1 MKNAVLV
8 GINYKGTNSELNG
21 CINDVTNMSKF
32 LKTVLKYD
40 KITEMTDDTPIKP
53 TRANIIS
60 NLVNM
65 VKNSK
70 RGDRL
75 LFLYS
80 GHGCLIKDQN
90 RDEIS
95 GYDSCLCPIDTLKNG
110 KYITDDEIRN
120 NIVNKIPA
128 GVRMTFIFDCCH
140 NGTGC
145 DLTYTLNDSSN
156 ANNNAN
162 SAEFNE
168 YNKSIMNTPDAEMSL
183 VKKMCKIKMTRVQS
197 ISKNSKYQDS
207 VGEICMLSGCLDSQ
221 TASDAYEN
229 GQYGG
234 ALCMSLL
241 ELLKE
246 TGPKITNGEFLM
258 RLRALIKQK
267 QYIQKVQ
274 LMGGR
279 QTQVDPNQMF
289 MF

>member
-1 MKNAVLV
+1 MKNALLV
-8 GINYKGTNSELNG
+8 GINYKGTNYQLNG

-40 KITEMTDDTPIKP
+40 KITEITDDTRIKP

-80 GHGCLIKDQN
+80 GHGSLVKDQN
-90 RDEIS
+90 GDETS

-110 KYITDDEIRN
+110 KYIIDDEIRN

-128 GVRMTFIFDCCH
+128 GVRMTFIFDCC
-140 NGTGC
+140 NSGTGC
-145 DLTYTLNDSSN
+145 DLTYTLNDNSDANSVEY
-156 ANNNAN
+156 NNN
-162 SAEFNE
+162 
-168 YNKSIMNTPDAEMSL
+168 IMNTPETEMSL
-183 VKKMCKIKMTRVQS
+183 VKKICKLKMTRVQS
-197 ISKNSKYQDS
+197 ISKNSKYKDS
-207 VGEICMLSGCLDSQ
+207 FGDVCMISGCLDSQ
-221 TASDAYEN
+221 TAEDAYEN

-234 ALCMSLL
+234 ALCISLL

-246 TGPKITNGEFLM
+246 TGPTITNGELLM

-267 QYIQKVQ
+267 QYSQKVQ

>member
-1 MKNAVLV
+1 MKNALLV
-8 GINYKGTNSELNG
+8 GINYKGTNYELNG

-32 LKTVLKYD
+32 LKTVSKYD

-53 TRANIIS
+53 TRSNIIS
-60 NLVNM
+60 NLINM

-80 GHGCLIKDQN
+80 GHGSLVKDKN
-90 RDEIS
+90 KDEVS
-95 GYDSCLCPIDTLKNG
+95 GYDSCLCPIDTLENG

-120 NIVNKIPA
+120 KIVNKIPA

-145 DLTYTLNDSSN
+145 DLTYTLNDNSD
-156 ANNNAN
+156 AN
-162 SAEFNE
+162 SVEHNE
-168 YNKSIMNTPDAEMSL
+168 YNNNIMNTPETEMSL
-183 VKKMCKIKMTRVQS
+183 VEKICKIKMTNIQS
-197 ISKNSKYQDS
+197 TSKNSKYKES
-207 VGEICMLSGCLDSQ
+207 VGNVCMLSGCLDSQ
-221 TASDAYEN
+221 TAADAYEN
-229 GQYGG
+229 GKYGG
-234 ALCMSLL
+234 ALCISLL
-241 ELLKE
+241 EILKE
-246 TGPKITNGEFLM
+246 MGPTITNGELLM

-267 QYIQKVQ
+267 QYSQKVQ

>member
-1 MKNAVLV
+1 MKNALLV
-8 GINYKGTNSELNG
+8 GINYKGTNYELNG
-21 CINDVTNMSKF
+21 CINDVTNMSEF

-40 KITEMTDDTPIKP
+40 KITEITDDTRIKP

-80 GHGCLIKDQN
+80 GHGSLVKDQN
-90 RDEIS
+90 GDETS
-95 GYDSCLCPIDTLKNG
+95 GYDSCLCPIDTLQSG

-120 NIVNKIPA
+120 NIVNKIPT
-128 GVRMTFIFDCCH
+128 GVRMTFIFDCC
-140 NGTGC
+140 NSGTGC
-145 DLTYTLNDSSN
+145 DLTYTLNDNSD
-156 ANNNAN
+156 ANGDAN
-162 SAEFNE
+162 SVE
-168 YNKSIMNTPDAEMSL
+168 YNDGIMNTLETEMSL
-183 VKKMCKIKMTRVQS
+183 VKKICKLKMTRVQS
-197 ISKNSKYQDS
+197 TSKNSKYKDS
-207 VGEICMLSGCLDSQ
+207 GGDVCMISGCLDSQ
-221 TASDAYEN
+221 TAEDAYEN

-234 ALCMSLL
+234 ALCISLL

-246 TGPKITNGEFLM
+246 TGPTITNGELLM

-267 QYIQKVQ
+267 QYSQKVQ

-289 MF
+289 IF

>member
-1 MKNAVLV
+1 
-8 GINYKGTNSELNG
+8 
-21 CINDVTNMSKF
+21 MSKF

-40 KITEMTDDTPIKP
+40 KITEITDDTRIKP

-80 GHGCLIKDQN
+80 GHGSLIKDQN
-90 RDEIS
+90 KDEVS

-110 KYITDDEIRN
+110 KYIIDDEIRN

-128 GVRMTFIFDCCH
+128 GVRMTFIFDCC
-140 NGTGC
+140 NSGTGC
-145 DLTYTLNDSSN
+145 DLTYTLNDNSD
-156 ANNNAN
+156 AN
-162 SAEFNE
+162 SVEHNE
-168 YNKSIMNTPDAEMSL
+168 YNNSIMNTPETEMSL
-183 VKKMCKIKMTRVQS
+183 VKKICKLKMTRVQNT
-197 ISKNSKYQDS
+197 SKNSKYKDS
-207 VGEICMLSGCLDSQ
+207 VGDVGMISACLDSQ
-221 TASDAYEN
+221 TAEDTYEN

-234 ALCMSLL
+234 ALCISLL

-246 TGPKITNGEFLM
+246 TGPTITNGELLM

-267 QYIQKVQ
+267 QYSQKVQ
-274 LMGGR
+274 LMGGK
-279 QTQVDPNQMF
+279 QSQVDPNKMF

>member
-1 MKNAVLV
+1 MKNALLV
-8 GINYKGTNSELNG
+8 GINYKGTNYQLNG

-40 KITEMTDDTPIKP
+40 KITEITDDTRIKP

-80 GHGCLIKDQN
+80 GHGSLVKDQN
-90 RDEIS
+90 GDETG
-95 GYDSCLCPIDTLKNG
+95 GYDSCLCPIDTLNNG
-110 KYITDDEIRN
+110 KYIIDDEIRN

-128 GVRMTFIFDCCH
+128 GVRMTFIFDCC
-140 NGTGC
+140 NSGTGC
-145 DLTYTLNDSSN
+145 DLTYTLNDNSDANSVEY
-156 ANNNAN
+156 NNN
-162 SAEFNE
+162 
-168 YNKSIMNTPDAEMSL
+168 IMNTPETEMSL
-183 VKKMCKIKMTRVQS
+183 VKKICKLKMTRVQS
-197 ISKNSKYQDS
+197 ASKNSKYKDS
-207 VGEICMLSGCLDSQ
+207 VGDVCMISGCLDSQ
-221 TASDAYEN
+221 TAEDAYEN

-234 ALCMSLL
+234 ALCISLL

-246 TGPKITNGEFLM
+246 TGPTITNGELMM

-267 QYIQKVQ
+267 QYSQKVQ

>member
-1 MKNAVLV
+1 MKNALLV
-8 GINYKGTNSELNG
+8 GINYKRTNYELNG
-21 CINDVTNMSKF
+21 CINDVTNMSNF

-40 KITEMTDDTPIKP
+40 KITEITDDTRIKP

-80 GHGCLIKDQN
+80 GHGSLVKDKN
-90 RDEIS
+90 KDEVS

-120 NIVNKIPA
+120 NIVNKLPA

-145 DLTYTLNDSSN
+145 DLTYTLNDNSD
-156 ANNNAN
+156 AN
-162 SAEFNE
+162 SDANSVE
-168 YNKSIMNTPDAEMSL
+168 YNDGIMNTSETDMSL
-183 VKKMCKIKMTRVQS
+183 VKKICKLKMTRVQS
-197 ISKNSKYQDS
+197 ISKNSKYKDS
-207 VGEICMLSGCLDSQ
+207 VGDVCMISGCLDSQ
-221 TASDAYEN
+221 TAEDAYEN

-234 ALCMSLL
+234 ALCISLL

-246 TGPKITNGEFLM
+246 TGPTITNGELLM

-267 QYIQKVQ
+267 QYSQKVQ

-279 QTQVDPNQMF
+279 QTQADPNQMF

>member
-1 MKNAVLV
+1 MKNALLV
-8 GINYKGTNSELNG
+8 GINYKGTSNQLSG

-40 KITEMTDDTPIKP
+40 KITEITDDTRIKP

-80 GHGCLIKDQN
+80 GHGTLKKDKN
-90 RDEIS
+90 GDETS
-95 GYDSCLCPIDTLKNG
+95 GYDSCLCPIDTLKTG
-110 KYITDDEIRN
+110 TYITDDEIRN
-120 NIVNKIPA
+120 KIVNKIPA

-145 DLTYTLNDSSN
+145 DLTYTLNDNSD
-156 ANNNAN
+156 AN
-162 SAEFNE
+162 SVEHNE
-168 YNKSIMNTPDAEMSL
+168 YNNNIMNTPETEMSL
-183 VKKMCKIKMTRVQS
+183 VEKICKIKMTNIQS
-197 ISKNSKYQDS
+197 TSKNSKYKES
-207 VGEICMLSGCLDSQ
+207 VGNVCMLSGCLDSQ
-221 TASDAYEN
+221 TAADAYEN
-229 GQYGG
+229 GKYGG
-234 ALCMSLL
+234 ALCISLL

-246 TGPKITNGEFLM
+246 TGPIITNGEFLM
-258 RLRALIKQK
+258 RLRALVKEK
-267 QYIQKVQ
+267 KYSQKVQ

>member
-1 MKNAVLV
+1 MKNALLV
-8 GINYKGTNSELNG
+8 GINYKGTNYQLNG

-40 KITEMTDDTPIKP
+40 KITEITDDTRIKP

-80 GHGCLIKDQN
+80 GHGSLVKDQN
-90 RDEIS
+90 GDETG
-95 GYDSCLCPIDTLKNG
+95 GYDSCLCPIDTLNNG
-110 KYITDDEIRN
+110 KYIIDDEIRN

-128 GVRMTFIFDCCH
+128 GVRMTFIFDCC
-140 NGTGC
+140 NSGTGC
-145 DLTYTLNDSSN
+145 DLTYTLNDNSDANSVEY
-156 ANNNAN
+156 NNN
-162 SAEFNE
+162 
-168 YNKSIMNTPDAEMSL
+168 IMNTPETEMSL
-183 VKKMCKIKMTRVQS
+183 VKKICKLKMTRVQS
-197 ISKNSKYQDS
+197 TSKNSKYKDS
-207 VGEICMLSGCLDSQ
+207 VGDVCMISGCLDSQ
-221 TASDAYEN
+221 TAEDAYEN

-234 ALCMSLL
+234 ALCISLL

-246 TGPKITNGEFLM
+246 TGPTITNGELLM

-267 QYIQKVQ
+267 QYSQKVQ

>member
-1 MKNAVLV
+1 MKNALLV
-8 GINYKGTNSELNG
+8 GINYKGTNYQLNG

-60 NLVNM
+60 NLINM

-80 GHGCLIKDQN
+80 GHGSLAKDQN
-90 RDEIS
+90 GDEIS

-110 KYITDDEIRN
+110 NYIKDDEIRN

-128 GVRMTFIFDCCH
+128 GVHMTFIFDCC
-140 NGTGC
+140 NSGTGC
-145 DLTYTLNDSSN
+145 DLTHTLNDNSDAKSDAN
-156 ANNNAN
+156 SVEYNNN
-162 SAEFNE
+162 
-168 YNKSIMNTPDAEMSL
+168 IMNTPEKEMSL
-183 VKKMCKIKMTRVQS
+183 VKKICKIKMTNIQS
-197 ISKNSKYQDS
+197 TSKNSKYKES
-207 VGEICMLSGCLDSQ
+207 VGNVCMLSGCLDSQ
-221 TASDAYEN
+221 TAADAYEN
-229 GQYGG
+229 GKYGG
-234 ALCMSLL
+234 ALCISLL
-241 ELLKE
+241 EILKE
-246 TGPKITNGEFLM
+246 MGPMITNGELLM
-258 RLRALIKQK
+258 RLRALIKEK
-267 QYIQKVQ
+267 QYSQKVQ

-279 QTQVDPNQMF
+279 QNQVDPNKMF

>member
-1 MKNAVLV
+1 MKNALLV
-8 GINYKGTNSELNG
+8 GINYKGTNYQLNG

-40 KITEMTDDTPIKP
+40 KITEITDDTRIKP

-80 GHGCLIKDQN
+80 GHGSLVKDQN
-90 RDEIS
+90 GDETG
-95 GYDSCLCPIDTLKNG
+95 GYDSCLCPIDTLNNG
-110 KYITDDEIRN
+110 KYIIDDEIRN

-128 GVRMTFIFDCCH
+128 GVRMTFIFDCC
-140 NGTGC
+140 NSGTGC
-145 DLTYTLNDSSN
+145 DLTYTLNDNSDANSVEY
-156 ANNNAN
+156 NNN
-162 SAEFNE
+162 
-168 YNKSIMNTPDAEMSL
+168 IMNTPETEMSL
-183 VKKMCKIKMTRVQS
+183 VKKICKLKMTRVQS
-197 ISKNSKYQDS
+197 ASKNSKYKDS
-207 VGEICMLSGCLDSQ
+207 VGDVCMISGCLDSQ
-221 TASDAYEN
+221 TAEDAYEN

-234 ALCMSLL
+234 ALCISLL

-246 TGPKITNGEFLM
+246 TGPTITNGELLM

-267 QYIQKVQ
+267 QYSQKVQ

>member
-1 MKNAVLV
+1 MKNALLV
-8 GINYKGTNSELNG
+8 GINYKGTNYQLNG

-40 KITEMTDDTPIKP
+40 KITEITDDTRIKP

-80 GHGCLIKDQN
+80 GHGSLVKDQN
-90 RDEIS
+90 GDETG
-95 GYDSCLCPIDTLKNG
+95 GYDSCLCPIDTLNNG
-110 KYITDDEIRN
+110 KYIIDDEIRN

-128 GVRMTFIFDCCH
+128 GVRMTFIFDCC
-140 NGTGC
+140 NSGTGC
-145 DLTYTLNDSSN
+145 DLTYTLNDNSDANSVEY
-156 ANNNAN
+156 NNN
-162 SAEFNE
+162 
-168 YNKSIMNTPDAEMSL
+168 IMNTPETEMSL
-183 VKKMCKIKMTRVQS
+183 VKKICKLKMTRVQS
-197 ISKNSKYQDS
+197 TSKNSKYKDS
-207 VGEICMLSGCLDSQ
+207 GGDVCMISGCLDSQ
-221 TASDAYEN
+221 TAEDAYEN

-234 ALCMSLL
+234 ALCISLL

-246 TGPKITNGEFLM
+246 TGPTITNGELLM

-267 QYIQKVQ
+267 QYSQKVQ

>member
-1 MKNAVLV
+1 MKNALLV
-8 GINYKGTNSELNG
+8 GINYKGTNYQLNG
-21 CINDVTNMSKF
+21 CINDVTNMSNF

-40 KITEMTDDTPIKP
+40 KITEITDDTRIKP

-80 GHGCLIKDQN
+80 GHGTLKKDTN
-90 RDEIS
+90 KDEVS

-120 NIVNKIPA
+120 NIVNKLPA
-128 GVRMTFIFDCCH
+128 GVRMTFIFDCC
-140 NGTGC
+140 NSGTGC
-145 DLTYTLNDSSN
+145 DLTYTLNDNSD
-156 ANNNAN
+156 AN
-162 SAEFNE
+162 SDANSVE
-168 YNKSIMNTPDAEMSL
+168 YNDGVMNTPETEMSL
-183 VKKMCKIKMTRVQS
+183 VKKICKLKMTRVQS
-197 ISKNSKYQDS
+197 ISKNSKYKDS
-207 VGEICMLSGCLDSQ
+207 VGDVCMISGCLDSQ
-221 TASDAYEN
+221 TAADAYEN

-234 ALCMSLL
+234 ALCISLL

-246 TGPKITNGEFLM
+246 TGPTITNGELMM

-267 QYIQKVQ
+267 QYSQKVQ

>member
-1 MKNAVLV
+1 MKNALLV
-8 GINYKGTNSELNG
+8 GINYKGTNYQLNG

-40 KITEMTDDTPIKP
+40 KITEITDDTRIKP

-80 GHGCLIKDQN
+80 GHGSLVKDQN
-90 RDEIS
+90 GDETS

-110 KYITDDEIRN
+110 KYIIDDEIRN

-128 GVRMTFIFDCCH
+128 GVRMTFIFDCC
-140 NGTGC
+140 NSGTGC
-145 DLTYTLNDSSN
+145 DLTYTLNDNSDANSDAN
-156 ANNNAN
+156 SVEYNNN
-162 SAEFNE
+162 
-168 YNKSIMNTPDAEMSL
+168 IMNTPETEMSL
-183 VKKMCKIKMTRVQS
+183 VKKICKLKMTRVQS
-197 ISKNSKYQDS
+197 TSKNSKYKDS
-207 VGEICMLSGCLDSQ
+207 GGDVCMISGCLDSQ
-221 TASDAYEN
+221 TAEDAYEN

-234 ALCMSLL
+234 ALCISLL

-246 TGPKITNGEFLM
+246 TGPTITNGELLM

-267 QYIQKVQ
+267 QYSQKVQ

>member
-1 MKNAVLV
+1 MKNALLV
-8 GINYKGTNSELNG
+8 GINYKGTNYQLSG
-21 CINDVTNMSKF
+21 CINDVTNISNF

-40 KITEMTDDTPIKP
+40 KITELTDDTPIKP

-80 GHGCLIKDQN
+80 GHGSLVKDQN

-110 KYITDDEIRN
+110 KYIIDDEIRN

-128 GVRMTFIFDCCH
+128 GVRITFIFDCCN

-145 DLTYTLNDSSN
+145 DLTYTLNDNS
-156 ANNNAN
+156 NNAN
-162 SAEFNE
+162 SDANSIE
-168 YNKSIMNTPDAEMSL
+168 YNNNIMKMPETEMSL
-183 VKKMCKIKMTRVQS
+183 VKKICKLKMTRTQN
-197 ISKNSKYQDS
+197 ISKNSKYKDS
-207 VGEICMLSGCLDSQ
+207 VGDVCMISACLDSQ
-221 TASDAYEN
+221 TAEDAYEN

-234 ALCMSLL
+234 ALCISLL

-246 TGPKITNGEFLM
+246 TGPTITNGELLM
-258 RLRALIKQK
+258 RLRALIKKK
-267 QYIQKVQ
+267 QYSQKVQ

-279 QTQVDPNQMF
+279 QTQVDPNQLF